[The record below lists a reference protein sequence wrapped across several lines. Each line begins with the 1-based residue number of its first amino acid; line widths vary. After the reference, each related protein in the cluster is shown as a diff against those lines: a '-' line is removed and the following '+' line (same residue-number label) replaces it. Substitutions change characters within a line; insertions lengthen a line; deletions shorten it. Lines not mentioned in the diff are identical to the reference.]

1 MIIVGYLAFL
11 LFWLN
16 DYNDLRLH
24 CKALGVCF
32 PAGAALLTYAV
43 VNDVDFSLVLSS
55 SRGIQSLIFAAIFAV
70 FLLYALIFSLPVKVA
85 YFAAGEERPVS
96 RRGLY
101 GLCRH
106 PGILILWTIMFL
118 LWFGCG
124 LSASAALLYSA
135 LNLALAIY
143 EDKYVFPE
151 TLTDYRQYK
160 AQVPFLIP
168 DFHRKEDDPVDYRI
182 HEAAGDAMNFQDK
195 LRVNGRKK
203 VWAEYC
209 GFLDLSLD
217 EYMFIQKRLMSEQIA
232 CWCRSGLGKS
242 LLHGQTPGSIE
253 KFRDLFPLTSY
264 RDYADILLAKDAEK
278 LPAKPI
284 VWIQTTWEGGI
295 RPIKVA
301 PYTREM
307 LNTYRRNIVAVALLA
322 SCRKLGEFTVESGDS
337 CLYGGAPLP
346 YITGLLPSVLDEEIR
361 MKWLPDTNENSGLSF
376 GSRIKKGF
384 SMGMRY
390 GVDYFFAIGSVAE
403 YITENF
409 SKMGSSKKGSSKIKL
424 SAKITFRYLR
434 AKYICGRENREMR
447 PGDIF
452 KLKGFVAT
460 GTDARY
466 YKQRLADA
474 WGVMPIEIA
483 AGTEST
489 CLASETCEQKGMVFF
504 PDACFYEFIPEDEML
519 QSLADPDFVPRTCLM
534 NEVRAGVSYELVIS
548 VLHGGAFMRYRIG
561 DVYHCLSAEEGKLPH
576 FTYVDRIPTV
586 IDIAGFTRITESS
599 IGEVIRMSG
608 LTGIADWFARKEYD
622 ENTPFMHMF
631 LEMKP
636 EAGIKDANILA
647 EHLTVYFKHFDSDYS
662 DLKKMLNIEPL
673 QITVLPIGTMNAFR
687 AEAGRMLCRINP
699 NPMDVAQVIKIAS
712 KLQTECREKEGKAG

>member
-16 DYNDLRLH
+16 DYNDLRLR
-24 CKALGVCF
+24 CKALGVSF
-32 PAGAALLTYAV
+32 PVGATLLTYAIV
-43 VNDVDFSLVLSS
+43 SELDFSQALLHV
-55 SRGIQSLIFAAIFAV
+55 RGIQSLLFAAVFAV
-70 FLLYALIFSLPVKVA
+70 FLLYALIFSLPVKDA

-96 RRGLY
+96 RKGLY
-101 GLCRH
+101 GFCRH
-106 PGILILWTIMFL
+106 PGVLIFWVIMFF

-124 LSASAALLYSA
+124 LSAWSALLYSV
-135 LNLALAIY
+135 LNLALAVY

-151 TLTDYRQYK
+151 TLANYRQYK

-168 DFHRKEDDPVDYRI
+168 SFHKKDDSPMDYRI
-182 HEAAGDAMNFQDK
+182 HDAGTTTMNFQDK

-217 EYMFIQKRLMSEQIA
+217 EYMFIQKRLMSEQIK
-232 CWCRSGLGKS
+232 CWSRSGLGRS
-242 LLHGQTPGSIE
+242 LLHGQMPESIE
-253 KFRDLFPLTSY
+253 DFRDLFPLTSY
-264 RDYADILLAKDAEK
+264 KDYADVLLAKDAEK

-284 VWIQTTWEGGI
+284 VWIQTTWEGEI

-307 LNTYRRNIVAVALLA
+307 LNTYRHNIVAVALLA

-361 MKWLPDTNENSGLSF
+361 LKWLPDTNENSGLSF

-384 SMGMRY
+384 SMGLNY
-390 GVDYFFAIGSVAE
+390 GVDYFFAIGSIAE

-409 SKMGSSKKGSSKIKL
+409 SKMGKSKKGGSKMHFSVKIACRYIK
-424 SAKITFRYLR
+424 
-434 AKYICGRENREMR
+434 AKYICSRENREMR

-452 KLKGFVAT
+452 SLKGFVAT
-460 GTDARY
+460 GTDARF

-489 CLASETCEQKGMVFF
+489 CLASETCEQKGMIFF

-519 QSLADPDFVPRTCLM
+519 HSLADPDFVPRTCLM
-534 NEVRAGVSYELVIS
+534 DEVRAGVSYELVIS

-561 DVYHCLSAEEGKLPH
+561 DVYHCLSAEQGQLPH

-586 IDIAGFTRITESS
+586 IDIAGFTRITEFS

-622 ENTPFMHMF
+622 GNTPFMHMF

-636 EAGIKDANILA
+636 GAGIVETNVLM

-673 QITVLPIGTMNAFR
+673 QITVLPVGTMNAFR
-687 AEAGRMLCRINP
+687 AAEGRGICRINP
-699 NPMDVAQVIKIAS
+699 NPVDVAQIKKIAS
-712 KLQTECREKEGKAG
+712 KLQTECGEKEEKAV